1 MKGLIYKDLLLLKQ
15 VVVSMAF
22 LSVFYL
28 ALSHVGGGEVNY
40 FPIMAMIINM
50 MSATSCSGYDERCDW
65 NSFGCSLPVSRTQ
78 IVISRYITN
87 ILIIIVTSLLVFASD
102 IFYTVVYGLNIN
114 LFEVFIIIFVSMF
127 MLSIINPIT
136 YKFDMNKS
144 RIIVAAT
151 LVIVSVASSFL
162 VVWFILSHDI
172 PEINL
177 NVELV
182 AAVVFA
188 VCIAIYVLSAM
199 LSISIY
205 KKKEF

>member
-87 ILIIIVTSLLVFASD
+87 ILIIIATSLLVFASD